1 MGNHKSGGEE
11 NSESKKKNN
20 GGCLL
25 FVLIIICVVSVVL
38 AWKFKDSGGT
48 VELVNNEVETTQAT
62 TETVTETES
71 ETKDPLEII
80 LNGEVPTSH
89 SINVEA
95 VLQNPELPTGCEIT
109 SLTTVLN
116 YWGYDVDK
124 CDLADN
130 YLHKESGG
138 GEYTMYEAFLG
149 TPYDS
154 NAFGCYAPV
163 IKDAAEKYI
172 ARQPEKMQVADIS
185 GNSIEKVYACVAQ
198 GYPVVIWSTMYL
210 HDPAW
215 TTYWTNADG
224 TKFEFPSYE
233 HCMVINGYNKNDNT
247 VEVCDPLEGNKTY
260 EMDRFEEI
268 YKEMGSQAVLLY
280 K

>member
-1 MGNHKSGGEE
+1 MGNHKSGREE
-11 NSESKKKNN
+11 ISENKKKKN

-25 FVLIIICVVSVVL
+25 FVLLIICVAAIVL
-38 AWKFKDSGGT
+38 AWKSRDKSGTADVSAT
-48 VELVNNEVETTQAT
+48 VQITQT
-62 TETVTETES
+62 TETES

-80 LNGEVPTSH
+80 LSGDVPS
-89 SINVEA
+89 SQNINVEA

-149 TPYDS
+149 TPYDP

-163 IKDAAEKYI
+163 IKDAAEKYMV
-172 ARQPEKMQVADIS
+172 RQPEKMQAADIS

-198 GYPVVIWSTMYL
+198 GYPVVIWSTMNL
-210 HDPAW
+210 HEPSW
-215 TTYWTNADG
+215 TTYWTNEDG

-247 VEVCDPLEGNKTY
+247 VEVCDPMEGNTTY

>member
-1 MGNHKSGGEE
+1 MDNHKSGGKED
-11 NSESKKKNN
+11 SESKKKNN

-25 FVLIIICVVSVVL
+25 FVLLIICVATVVL
-38 AWKFKDSGGT
+38 AWKFRDKSGTADVSAT
-48 VELVNNEVETTQAT
+48 VQITQT
-62 TETVTETES
+62 TETES

-80 LNGEVPTSH
+80 LSGDVPSSH
-89 SINVEA
+89 NINIEA

-163 IKDAAEKYI
+163 IKDAAEKYM
-172 ARQPEKMQVADIS
+172 ARQSKKMQVADIS
-185 GNSIEKVYACVAQ
+185 GNSVEKVYACVAQ
-198 GYPVVIWSTMYL
+198 GYPVVIWSTMNL
-210 HDPAW
+210 HEPSW
-215 TTYWTNADG
+215 TTYWTNEDG

-247 VEVCDPLEGNKTY
+247 VEVCDPMEGNTTY

>member
-1 MGNHKSGGEE
+1 MDNHKSGGKED
-11 NSESKKKNN
+11 SGSKKKNN

-25 FVLIIICVVSVVL
+25 FVLLIICVATVVL
-38 AWKFKDSGGT
+38 AWKFRDKSGTADVSAT
-48 VELVNNEVETTQAT
+48 VQITQT
-62 TETVTETES
+62 TETES

-80 LNGEVPTSH
+80 LSGDVPSSH
-89 SINVEA
+89 NINIEA

-163 IKDAAEKYI
+163 IKDAAEKYM
-172 ARQPEKMQVADIS
+172 ARQPEKMQAADIS

-198 GYPVVIWSTMYL
+198 GYPVVIWSTMNL
-210 HDPAW
+210 NEPSW
-215 TTYWTNADG
+215 TTYWTNEDG

-247 VEVCDPLEGNKTY
+247 VEVCDPMEGNTTY